1 MNQKMTKS
9 LFMVIAT
16 GMMLMLVAC
25 GEKKK
30 SQDIITQRAEIVKP
44 KGPERMPEYNDNR
57 EVAWIGKRYKV
68 TVHRQPA
75 DSLPM
80 VKDETGQKF
89 VDNVISVSVLRADGS
104 QFFGRTF
111 KKSDFLSYLDDDY
124 IKTGIFEGLVFDKAE
139 GDFLEFAASVSHP
152 NSDEYIPLVVRL
164 SRMGQI
170 TIQRDTQMDTT
181 GDTPQQ
187 EPSSEEEQD

>member
-1 MNQKMTKS
+1 MNLEMTKS
-9 LFMVIAT
+9 LFILLTA
-16 GMMLMLVAC
+16 GALLSLASC

-30 SQDIITQRAEIVKP
+30 SSDIITQRVEKVTPRA
-44 KGPERMPEYNDNR
+44 PERMQEYDDSR
-57 EVAWIGKRYKV
+57 DIAWIGKQYKV
-68 TVHRQPA
+68 NVHRHPA

-89 VDNVISVSVLRADGS
+89 VDNVISVTVLRADGS
-104 QFFGRTF
+104 QFFDRTF
-111 KKSDFLSYLDDDY
+111 TKSDFLSYLDDDY
-124 IKTGIFEGLVFDKAE
+124 IKTGILEGLVFDKAE

-181 GDTPQQ
+181 GETPEQ
-187 EPSSEEEQD
+187 EPSSEEM

>member
-1 MNQKMTKS
+1 MAIMKQVCFFAA
-9 LFMVIAT
+9 LAVV
-16 GMMLMLVAC
+16 MLASTAC
-25 GEKKK
+25 SEKKK
-30 SQDIITQRAEIVKP
+30 STDIITQRVETVVP
-44 KGPERMPEYNDNR
+44 QGPERMQEYNDSR
-57 EVAWIGKRYKV
+57 KVEWIGKQYEV

-89 VDNVISVSVLRADGS
+89 VDNIISVRVLRADGS
-104 QFFGRTF
+104 QFYSRTF
-111 KKSDFLSYLDDDY
+111 KKADFLSYLDDDY
-124 IKTGIFEGLVFDKAE
+124 SKTGILEGLVFDKAE

-152 NSDEYIPLVVRL
+152 NSDEYIPLVVKL
-164 SRMGQI
+164 SRMGQL

-187 EPSSEEEQD
+187 EESSEEM

>member
-1 MNQKMTKS
+1 MNLEMTKS
-9 LFMVIAT
+9 LFILLTAGALLSLT
-16 GMMLMLVAC
+16 SC

-30 SQDIITQRAEIVKP
+30 SSDIITQRVEKVTPRA
-44 KGPERMPEYNDNR
+44 PERMQEYDDSR
-57 EVAWIGKRYKV
+57 DIAWIGKQYKV
-68 TVHRQPA
+68 NVHRHPA

-89 VDNVISVSVLRADGS
+89 VDNVISVKVLRADGS
-104 QFFGRTF
+104 QFFARTF

-124 IKTGIFEGLVFDKAE
+124 IKTGILEGLVFDKAE

-181 GDTPQQ
+181 GETPEQ
-187 EPSSEEEQD
+187 EPSSEEM

>member
-1 MNQKMTKS
+1 MNLEMTKS
-9 LFMVIAT
+9 LFILLTAGALLSLT
-16 GMMLMLVAC
+16 SC

-30 SQDIITQRAEIVKP
+30 SSDIITQRVEKVTPRA
-44 KGPERMPEYNDNR
+44 PERMQEYDDSR
-57 EVAWIGKRYKV
+57 DIAWIGKQYKV
-68 TVHRQPA
+68 NVHRHPA

-89 VDNVISVSVLRADGS
+89 VDNVISVTVLRADGS
-104 QFFGRTF
+104 QFFDRTF
-111 KKSDFLSYLDDDY
+111 TKSDFLSYLDDDY
-124 IKTGIFEGLVFDKAE
+124 IKTGILEGLVFDKAE

-181 GDTPQQ
+181 GETPEQ
-187 EPSSEEEQD
+187 EPSSEEM

>member
-1 MNQKMTKS
+1 MNLEMTKS
-9 LFMVIAT
+9 LFILLTAGALLSLT
-16 GMMLMLVAC
+16 SC

-30 SQDIITQRAEIVKP
+30 SSDIITQRVEKVTPRA
-44 KGPERMPEYNDNR
+44 PERMQEYDDSR
-57 EVAWIGKRYKV
+57 DIAWIGKQYKV
-68 TVHRQPA
+68 NVHRHPA

-89 VDNVISVSVLRADGS
+89 VDNVISVKVLRADGS
-104 QFFGRTF
+104 QFFARSF

-124 IKTGIFEGLVFDKAE
+124 IKTGILEGLVFDKAE

-181 GDTPQQ
+181 GETPEQ
-187 EPSSEEEQD
+187 EPSSEEM

>member
-1 MNQKMTKS
+1 MNLEMTKS
-9 LFMVIAT
+9 LFILLTAGALLSLT
-16 GMMLMLVAC
+16 SC

-30 SQDIITQRAEIVKP
+30 SSDIITQRVEKVTPRA
-44 KGPERMPEYNDNR
+44 PERMQEYDDSR
-57 EVAWIGKRYKV
+57 DIAWIGKQYKV
-68 TVHRQPA
+68 NVHRHPA

-89 VDNVISVSVLRADGS
+89 VDNVISVKVLRADGS
-104 QFFGRTF
+104 QFFARTF

-124 IKTGIFEGLVFDKAE
+124 IKTGILEGLVFDKAE

-181 GDTPQQ
+181 GETPEQ
-187 EPSSEEEQD
+187 ESSSEEM

>member
-1 MNQKMTKS
+1 MNLEMTKS
-9 LFMVIAT
+9 LFILLTAGALLSLT
-16 GMMLMLVAC
+16 SC

-30 SQDIITQRAEIVKP
+30 SSDIITQRVEKVTPRA
-44 KGPERMPEYNDNR
+44 PERMQEYDDSR
-57 EVAWIGKRYKV
+57 DIAWIGKQYKV
-68 TVHRQPA
+68 NVHRHPA

-89 VDNVISVSVLRADGS
+89 VDNVISVKVLRADGS
-104 QFFGRTF
+104 QFFARTF

-124 IKTGIFEGLVFDKAE
+124 IKTGILEGLVFDKAE

-152 NSDEYIPLVVRL
+152 NSDEYIPLVVKL
-164 SRMGQI
+164 SRMGQL

-181 GDTPQQ
+181 GETPEQ
-187 EPSSEEEQD
+187 EPSSEEM

>member
-1 MNQKMTKS
+1 MNLEMTKS
-9 LFMVIAT
+9 LFILLTAGALLSLT
-16 GMMLMLVAC
+16 SC

-30 SQDIITQRAEIVKP
+30 SSDIITQRVEKVTPRA
-44 KGPERMPEYNDNR
+44 PERMQEYDDSR
-57 EVAWIGKRYKV
+57 DIAWIGKQYKV
-68 TVHRQPA
+68 NVHRHPA

-80 VKDETGQKF
+80 VKAETGQKF
-89 VDNVISVSVLRADGS
+89 VDNVISVKVLRADGS
-104 QFFGRTF
+104 QFFARTF

-124 IKTGIFEGLVFDKAE
+124 IKTGILEGLVFDKAE

-181 GDTPQQ
+181 GETPEQ
-187 EPSSEEEQD
+187 EPSSEEM

>member
-1 MNQKMTKS
+1 MNLKMTKS
-9 LFMVIAT
+9 LFILLTAGALLSLT
-16 GMMLMLVAC
+16 SC

-30 SQDIITQRAEIVKP
+30 SSDIITQRVEKVTPRA
-44 KGPERMPEYNDNR
+44 PERMQEYDDSR
-57 EVAWIGKRYKV
+57 DIAWIGKQYKV
-68 TVHRQPA
+68 NVHRHPA

-89 VDNVISVSVLRADGS
+89 VDNVISVKVLRADGS
-104 QFFGRTF
+104 QFFARTF

-124 IKTGIFEGLVFDKAE
+124 IKTGILEGLVFDKAE

-181 GDTPQQ
+181 GETPEQ
-187 EPSSEEEQD
+187 EPSSEEM

>member
-1 MNQKMTKS
+1 MTKS

-16 GMMLMLVAC
+16 GMLLSMVGC

-30 SQDIITQRAEIVKP
+30 SETIITQRVEKVTP
-44 KGPERMPEYNDNR
+44 QGPERMQEYNDSR
-57 EVAWIGKRYKV
+57 DVAWIGKQYKV
-68 TVHRQPA
+68 TVHRQPG

-89 VDNVISVSVLRADGS
+89 VDNIISVSVLRADGS
-104 QFFGRTF
+104 QFFSRNFT
-111 KKSDFLSYLDDDY
+111 KSDFLQYLDDDY
-124 IKTGIFEGLVFDKAE
+124 TKTGILEGLVFDKAD
-139 GDFLEFAASVSHP
+139 GDWLEFAASVCHP
-152 NSDEYIPLVVRL
+152 HTDEYIPLVVRL
-164 SRMGQI
+164 SRMGQL

-187 EPSSEEEQD
+187 EEASEEI